1 MPSFGGGGV
10 LGLQKS
16 GEASLSTNDLL
27 NPTSLNNP
35 GQGNNTQDSSRA
47 PVQTTTL
54 KGLTPIEALE
64 QYEGELTPFEMTEL
78 TGQEFIYTVGSVR
91 VQGMRQIVNR
101 EGFYNAHVGEQI
113 GYRYLI
119 EKVIDAGAFGQVV
132 QCIDMKES
140 GQSVAVKISKNKK

>member
-27 NPTSLNNP
+27 NPTSLNNL